1 MVQCGVPAVTRSI
14 PTRIP
19 QLSDP
24 SPRYSRNTHT
34 HTHRKPADSAGFP
47 PSQSTCTPLVQ
58 KQEGDQSITDDQDG
72 CEWVFLLVLAHPGT
86 PGPKAVKQLCL
97 CVCVRAVWFSYINKA
112 IAAVRLHPQSS
123 VAPWWV
129 SCCGVKSVLPSVES
143 FLVYTF

>member
-1 MVQCGVPAVTRSI
+1 MVQCGVPAVIRSI

-24 SPRYSRNTHT
+24 SPRYSRNIHT

-72 CEWVFLLVLAHPGT
+72 CEWVFLLVLADPGT

-97 CVCVRAVWFSYINKA
+97 CVCKDCRVF
-112 IAAVRLHPQSS
+112 LHKQGNC
-123 VAPWWV
+123 
-129 SCCGVKSVLPSVES
+129 SCQTPPPIQCCP
-143 FLVYTF
+143 LVGQLLWCQVCATLC